1 VSKFADY
8 RTEWR
13 GMQLSYDDLLIFPND
28 TRECNYCLTASQAEA
43 LLSVIELWRYR
54 NRWYSDDEMDIE
66 LIRQFVNDTQ
76 RRLIMSCCGDE
87 IPIQYMWNG
96 DGVLEQSTDGGETWT
111 PAPLF
116 DPRQN
121 SPQFP
126 PVEGVDG
133 DEKRCKSADGMV
145 ALIKEQVGD
154 NLTDDMSRYTLQ
166 QLIET
171 WVKTMLQ
178 TGNVFLALIQ
188 IATNQI
194 FALVILTIRAS
205 LTTDVYDQ
213 LRCALYANM
222 AADASFTDES
232 AEAARV
238 EVAAILPA
246 AAGMFLQHLL
256 WLLGRVG
263 MTNLARA
270 GAGEDGANCDCSP
283 CLTEGWT
290 VEFGTEIERTCDYI
304 KVQNQFNA
312 PDSRYHCQIKSPGQF
327 VCAYIGIEYEVETS
341 PAPVGNTCGVLWP
354 NDLTES
360 QPNINLCNGADATT
374 GASGWIKFNL
384 TV

>member
-1 VSKFADY
+1 MSKFSDE
-8 RTEWR
+8 RTQWR
-13 GMQLSYDDLLIFPND
+13 GIQLSFDDLISNPND
-28 TRECNYCLTASQAEA
+28 TRECNYCLTASQAKA
-43 LLSVIELWRYR
+43 LIAISELWRYTT
-54 NRWYSDDEMDIE
+54 RWYSDDSVIASDVLYFI
-66 LIRQFVNDTQ
+66 NDTQ
-76 RRLIMSCCGDE
+76 RRLMMSCCGDE

-96 DGVLEQSTDGGETWT
+96 DGELEQSTDGGETWT

-116 DPRQN
+116 DPRNN

-126 PVEGVDG
+126 PVEGADG
-133 DEKRCKSADGMV
+133 DDKRCKSADGMV

-166 QLIET
+166 ELIET
-171 WVKTMLQ
+171 WVSTMLQ

-194 FALVILTIRAS
+194 FALVILTVRAS

-222 AADASFTDES
+222 EADASFTDAG

-238 EVAAILPA
+238 DVAAILPT
-246 AAGMFLQHLL
+246 AAGLFLQHLL

-270 GAGEDGANCDCSP
+270 GAGEEGADCDCAA
-283 CLTEGWT
+283 CLTDGWT

-312 PDSRYHCQIKSPGQF
+312 PDSRYHCQIKSSNTY

-341 PAPVGNTCGVLWP
+341 PAPVGNDCGYDWP
-354 NDLTES
+354 THLT
-360 QPNINLCNGADATT
+360 QPNPHINLCNGCDATT

-384 TV
+384 TA